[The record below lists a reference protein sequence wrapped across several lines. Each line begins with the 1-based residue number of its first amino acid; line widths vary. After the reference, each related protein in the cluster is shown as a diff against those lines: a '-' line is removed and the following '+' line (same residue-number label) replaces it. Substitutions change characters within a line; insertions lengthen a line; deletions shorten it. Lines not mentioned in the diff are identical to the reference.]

1 MSSHVE
7 PAQRLAIY
15 QRLATRNRVVG
26 VLRIAL
32 PVFGVLLLVGLMLQ
46 IYISSLANR
55 FGIDQIAVS
64 FDTVTVEAPEYSG
77 LLDDG
82 SNYRVSA
89 SMAEAPLSST
99 DQINL
104 IDANLTITN
113 PRGGTIQVRSEEAL
127 LDTSKELVTVEGL
140 AYFEDSEGRTG
151 EFSRSVFDA
160 QSQTLNSQGPVDI
173 AYSNGTT
180 LTADTMIYDAKTL
193 NWTFSNANVT
203 LPNTPGGATDG
214 VTPP

>member
-1 MSSHVE
+1 MSSHGE

-15 QRLATRNRVVG
+15 RRLAVRNRVVG

-32 PVFGVLLLVGLMLQ
+32 PVFGVLLLAGLMLQ

-64 FDTVTVEAPEYSG
+64 LDTVTVEAPEYSG

-82 SNYRVSA
+82 STYRVSA
-89 SMAEAPLSST
+89 SMAEAPLTST

-104 IDANLTITN
+104 IDASLV
-113 PRGGTIQVRSEEAL
+113 IQSPEGATMHIRAEEAL
-127 LDTSKELVTVEGL
+127 LDTSKELVTVDGR
-140 AYFEDSEGRTG
+140 AYFEDSEGRIG
-151 EFSRSVFDA
+151 EFSRSIFDA
-160 QSQTLNSQGPVDI
+160 QSQTLNSQGPVEI
-173 AYSNGTT
+173 NYANGTT
-180 LTADTMIYDAKTL
+180 LTAETMIYDAKTL
-193 NWTFSNANVT
+193 NWTFSKANVT

-214 VTPP
+214 ATPP